1 MLLAFLGFI
10 VLALLGV
17 GFILCGLIQLA
28 FITGGLEFIG
38 RSYLVMMLIEFAIGI
53 ALSDC
58 WGVLPNSIFFLL
70 RGWRSCFLL

>member
-28 FITGGLEFIG
+28 FITGGLEFVG

-53 ALSDC
+53 ALL
-58 WGVLPNSIFFLL
+58 WVAFANAPFSIVM
-70 RGWRSCFLL
+70 G